1 MLNPI
6 PKSDF
11 FATDTIRNLLLRIE
25 EIPNKKERAVAY
37 IYAMQMLNAC
47 HQAVADEIVYNELRI
62 DELTTA

>member
-25 EIPNKKERAVAY
+25 EMPNKKERAVAY
-37 IYAMQMLNAC
+37 LYAMQMLNAC
-47 HQAVADEIVYNELRI
+47 HQAVADEIVYS
-62 DELTTA
+62 ELTTA

>member
-37 IYAMQMLNAC
+37 LYAMQMLNAC

-62 DELTTA
+62 DELTTS